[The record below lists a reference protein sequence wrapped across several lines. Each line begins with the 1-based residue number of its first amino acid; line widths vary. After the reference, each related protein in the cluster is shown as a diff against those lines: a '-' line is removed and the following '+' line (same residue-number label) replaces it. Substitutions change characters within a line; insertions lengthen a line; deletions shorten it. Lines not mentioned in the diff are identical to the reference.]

1 MANGV
6 SPGERLLARCLFTL
20 NHARVEHVTTNTTD
34 LESIID
40 SRPISRFQYMLM
52 AICAL
57 VAMMDGFDTQAIA
70 FVASEIAI
78 EWHVPSSAFGPVF
91 GIGLLGSLVG
101 AMTFGPAGDRFGR
114 KPALVL
120 AILIFSAGSLLTPLS
135 SSINDLIGIRFITGL
150 GLGGALPCFISL
162 TSEYSP
168 RRLRSTLVALMFCG
182 FPLGAVIGGLAS
194 AKLIPA
200 FGWASVFIAGGL
212 LPLLVLPLLI
222 FFVPESVRFLA
233 LKGARAKIIRVLGRM
248 GAVEDWDGTFPVATA
263 EVRAPISSLFREG
276 RALGTVLLWSTLFFS
291 LLLTYLLINWM
302 PIIARRSGLG
312 VEAAVTAVA
321 MLNLGAVVGC
331 LLIGRLADKFSP
343 AAVIGAGYILGAAM
357 IALMGYAGHS
367 SVLLC
372 AVAFVAGALSLGAQ
386 MCTVALCASFYET
399 FLRATGVGWG
409 MGIGRGGAIV
419 GPVFGGLLLASGVDA
434 STLFVVAGL
443 TSLLSGATVLAMGV
457 FVPRMRAQQDAS
469 RPFKPRRA

>member
-1 MANGV
+1 M
-6 SPGERLLARCLFTL
+6 
-20 NHARVEHVTTNTTD
+20 TTNTMD

-40 SRPISRFQYMLM
+40 SRPVSGFQLMLM

-70 FVASEIAI
+70 FVASEIAT
-78 EWHVPSSAFGPVF
+78 EWRVAPSAFGPVF

-101 AMTFGPAGDRFGR
+101 ALTFGPAGDRFGR
-114 KPALVL
+114 KPTLVV
-120 AILIFSAGSLLTPLS
+120 AILIFSAASLLTPLS
-135 SSINDLIGIRFITGL
+135 SSIGHLIGIRFITGL

-162 TSEYSP
+162 TSEYAP
-168 RRLRSTLVALMFCG
+168 RRLRSTLVGLMFCG
-182 FPLGAVIGGLAS
+182 FPLGAVIGGLVS

-222 FFVPESVRFLA
+222 AFVPESVRFLA
-233 LKGARAKIIRVLGRM
+233 LRKARAEIVRVLGRM
-248 GAVEDWDGTFPVATA
+248 GAVDEWNGEFPVAAA
-263 EVRAPISSLFREG
+263 EVRAPISSLFSEG
-276 RALGTVLLWSTLFFS
+276 RALGTVLLWTTLFFS

-302 PIIARRSGLG
+302 PIIARRAGLG
-312 VEAAVTAVA
+312 IEAAVTAVA

-331 LLIGRLADKFSP
+331 LLIGRLADRLSP
-343 AAVIGAGYILGAAM
+343 AVVIGGGYVLGAVA
-357 IALMGYAGHS
+357 IVLIGHAGHS

-372 AVAFVAGALSLGAQ
+372 AVAFVAGGLSLGAQ

-409 MGIGRGGAIV
+409 MGIGRGGAIF
-419 GPVFGGLLLASGVDA
+419 GPVLGGLLLASGVDA
-434 STLFVVAGL
+434 STLFAVAGC
-443 TSLLSGATVLAMGV
+443 TSLLSGFAVLAMGA
-457 FVPRMRAQQDAS
+457 FVPRMRALREPSQRLAARS
-469 RPFKPRRA
+469 A